1 MSLETSVPNLVS
13 LSCPSLQ
20 ILGKTQTEVFP
31 ISGFLG
37 QSLMKE
43 NCHNSRTSD
52 DIDMKLGPV
61 TKFDKR
67 NKTMQKKF
75 DDNVMSANCDVIA
88 IFSIYGQFGAIWK
101 SDSGRIVCKTYIFI
115 KSDLSSYKN

>member
-1 MSLETSVPNLVS
+1 
-13 LSCPSLQ
+13 
-20 ILGKTQTEVFP
+20 
-31 ISGFLG
+31 
-37 QSLMKE
+37 MKE

-67 NKTMQKKF
+67 NKTTQKKF

-115 KSDLSSYKN
+115 KNDLSSYKN